1 MPFLTNALR
10 QARLTCLSTAW
21 VAAVLAILTA
31 QPDGAVASLGAAA
44 FGIFILLTV
53 ARLRWDS
60 LVILVV
66 LSLVTWMLLDELP
79 DGDALLA
86 GGRRVLIFAALL
98 PTMALVRATAMTMPS
113 SCHPARLGALPPAP
127 LGTAAGGPCIWWHHQ
142 YRCFRANVRGASR

>member
-31 QPDGAVASLGAAA
+31 QPDVAVASLGAAA

-79 DGDALLA
+79 DGDAPLA
-86 GGRRVLIFAALL
+86 GGRRVLIL
-98 PTMALVRATAMTMPS
+98 PL
-113 SCHPARLGALPPAP
+113 SCRQ
-127 LGTAAGGPCIWWHHQ
+127 WRW
-142 YRCFRANVRGASR
+142 